1 MSAEVHEFITGLRE
15 RLEDL
20 RVAPECVDAIVEEI
34 LAEYERLPGP
44 IRGIA
49 SGTLLEWGYLDALL
63 EGPS

>member
-1 MSAEVHEFITGLRE
+1 VSAEVHEFITG
-15 RLEDL
+15 
-20 RVAPECVDAIVEEI
+20 
-34 LAEYERLPGP
+34 LPGP